1 MYRWYKSNPITII
14 PPDDEI
20 KVLSTKLNHPPI
32 KIKKFLCEKLNISY
46 NSLSG
51 VKTRNYDNA
60 TPSMLQ
66 QQQQQ
71 PVNLTTAITSNNNNN
86 ILSSSSSNAVMSSST
101 ASSSIP
107 SSSSLLSSQKQPE
120 KEQEEEKEVIDVNEV
135 ENNKNTYQVS
145 FLSAN
150 SSISGVLA
158 SLGKSGLAK
167 SNSLQKNENENTSV
181 SAVIGYSDNGNGM
194 QNTDTN

>member
-1 MYRWYKSNPITII
+1 MYVLYRWYKSNPITVI

-20 KVLSTKLNHPPI
+20 KILSTKLNHPPI

-46 NSLSG
+46 NSLAG
-51 VKTRNYDNA
+51 VKIRNYENS
-60 TPSMLQ
+60 TPLILQ
-66 QQQQQ
+66 QQQQ
-71 PVNLTTAITSNNNNN
+71 PLNLNSTTILSSDNN
-86 ILSSSSSNAVMSSST
+86 ISPSSSSNAVMSSST

-107 SSSSLLSSQKQPE
+107 LSSLSQRQSE
-120 KEQEEEKEVIDVNEV
+120 KEQLEGKEVIDANEV
-135 ENNKNTYQVS
+135 ESSKNTYQIS

-167 SNSLQKNENENTSV
+167 SNSLQQNENENTSV

-194 QNTDTN
+194 QNTDSN